1 MLSKTIILTF
11 IFSSLISLF
20 NAQNSEFNTISE
32 IEYEKK
38 QPTSNS
44 IERTN
49 EIKVVEVKITK
60 EAVSSSS
67 TTYSIIDANLHQR
80 FLNKEFRDHITS
92 LFGVDHLVVSLNE
105 PSIKITILNTEIEKI
120 LIEKLGLTSIQISS
134 L

>member
-1 MLSKTIILTF
+1 MLSKTVFLTF

-20 NAQNSEFNTISE
+20 NAQSSEIKTISE

-38 QPTSNS
+38 QPTSKS

-49 EIKVVEVKITK
+49 EINVVEVKITK

-92 LFGVDHLVVSLNE
+92 LFGVEYLVVSLNE
-105 PSIKITILNTEIEKI
+105 PSIKITLLNTEIEKI
-120 LIEKLGLTSIQISS
+120 LIEKLGLTVEEISK
-134 L
+134 